1 MNEESYEEQEV
12 YPRDP
17 RPYLHEFTKSVKNHD
32 DEKVKELLLNGIPS
46 EVDDDDLKQI
56 VSHSVILPRNPINTS
71 PL

>member
-32 DEKVKELLLNGIPS
+32 DEKVKELLLNGPPPA
-46 EVDDDDLKQI
+46 VDADLKQKVTHGVI
-56 VSHSVILPRNPINTS
+56 VPSNPINTS